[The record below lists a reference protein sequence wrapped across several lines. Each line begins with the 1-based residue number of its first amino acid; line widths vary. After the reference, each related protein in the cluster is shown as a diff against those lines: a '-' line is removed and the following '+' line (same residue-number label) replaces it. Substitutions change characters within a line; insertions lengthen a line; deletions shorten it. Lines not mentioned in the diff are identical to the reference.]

1 MNAAL
6 LVAPDFLLIALGAL
20 LARRFAYGAAF
31 WDGVERLVY
40 FVLFPALLFRSLA
53 TAPLA
58 IRDAGG
64 LALTAF
70 AYTGGS
76 MLLSLLAKPLF
87 KLPQDTFAACFQ
99 CGFRFNTYLALAI
112 AARLGGADGVALASL
127 VVGLMVPFVNLAA
140 VAMLARGHAGRIA
153 LEVARNPL
161 VIATVAGIAW
171 NALSLP
177 MPEVPDRLLRLGADA
192 ALPLGLLAVGAALRF
207 ERDALPLPALAW
219 FHAVK
224 LVAMPAIAYG
234 TAQALKLAPL
244 EVQVALVH
252 ASVPTATSAYILA
265 SRMNGRG
272 APVALV
278 ISTGTMLAVFTMPLW
293 LALAAK
299 P

>member
-20 LARRFAYGAAF
+20 LARRFAYGASF

-40 FVLFPALLFRSLA
+40 FVLFPALLFRSIA
-53 TAPLA
+53 TAPFA
-58 IRDAGG
+58 IREAST

-70 AYTGGS
+70 AYTGAG
-76 MLLSLLAKPLF
+76 MLLAALAKPLF
-87 KLPQDTFAACFQ
+87 RLPHATFAACFQ
-99 CGFRFNTYLALAI
+99 CAFRFNTYLALAI
-112 AARLGGADGVALASL
+112 AARLGGADGVALMSL
-127 VVGLMVPFVNLAA
+127 VIGLMVPFVNLAA
-140 VAMLARGHAGRIA
+140 VAMLARGGAGRVAVEI
-153 LEVARNPL
+153 ARNPL
-161 VIATVAGIAW
+161 VLATVGGIAW

-177 MPEVPDRLLRLGADA
+177 VPDTADRLLKLGGDA

-224 LVAMPAIAYG
+224 LVALPAIAY
-234 TAQALKLAPL
+234 ALARALSLSAL
-244 EVQVALVH
+244 ETLIAVLH

-272 APVALV
+272 APVALI
-278 ISTGTMLAVFTMPLW
+278 ISSGTMLAAGTMPLW
-293 LALAAK
+293 LALVT
-299 P
+299 

>member
-1 MNAAL
+1 MTNPAL

-20 LARRFAYGAAF
+20 LARRFSYGAPF

-58 IRDAGG
+58 IRDASS
-64 LALTAF
+64 LALTALG
-70 AYTGGS
+70 YTGGA
-76 MLLSLLAKPLF
+76 MALSALARPLF
-87 KLPQDTFAACFQ
+87 KLPRDTFAACFQ
-99 CGFRFNTYLALAI
+99 TGFRFNTYLALAV

-127 VVGLMVPFVNLAA
+127 VVGLMVPLVNLAA
-140 VAMLARGHAGRIA
+140 VAMLAQGHAGRIA

-161 VIATVAGIAW
+161 VIATLAGIAW

-177 MPEVPDRLLRLGADA
+177 VPEVADRLLKLGADA
-192 ALPLGLLAVGAALRF
+192 ALTLGLLAVGAALRF

-224 LVAMPAIAYG
+224 LVAMPAIAFTLG
-234 TAQALKLAPL
+234 RALKLTAL
-244 EVQVALVH
+244 EAQVAIVH

-278 ISTGTMLAVFTMPLW
+278 ISSGTMLAVFTMPMW
-293 LALAAK
+293 LALVA
-299 P
+299 

>member
-20 LARRFAYGAAF
+20 LARRFAYGPAF
-31 WDGVERLVY
+31 WEGVERLVY

-58 IRDAGG
+58 IDDAGG
-64 LALTAF
+64 LALVAF
-70 AYTGGS
+70 TYTGGA
-76 MLLSLLAKPLF
+76 MLLSALAKPLF
-87 KLPQDTFAACFQ
+87 RLPRETFAACFQ
-99 CGFRFNTYLALAI
+99 CGFRFNTYLALAV
-112 AARLGGADGVALASL
+112 AARFGGPEGVALASL

-140 VAMLARGHAGRIA
+140 VAMLAQGRASRIA

-171 NALSLP
+171 NALALP
-177 MPEVPDRLLRLGADA
+177 LPAMPDRLLKLGADG

-224 LVAMPAIAYG
+224 LAAAPAIAFG
-234 TAQALKLAPL
+234 AARALGLPL
-244 EVQVALVH
+244 LETQIALVH

-272 APVALV
+272 APVALI
-278 ISTGTMLAVFTMPLW
+278 ISTGTLLAVVTMPLW
-293 LALAAK
+293 LALVA
-299 P
+299 

>member
-1 MNAAL
+1 MNTAL
-6 LVAPDFLLIALGAL
+6 LIAPDFLLIALGAL

-53 TAPLA
+53 TAPLSV
-58 IRDAGG
+58 RDAGA

-70 AYTGGS
+70 AYTGGG
-76 MLLSLLAKPLF
+76 MIAAALAKPLF
-87 KLPQDTFAACFQ
+87 RLPRDTFAACFQ
-99 CGFRFNTYLALAI
+99 CGFRFNTYLALAV
-112 AARLGGADGVALASL
+112 AARLGGTDALALASL

-140 VAMLARGHAGRIA
+140 VAMLAQGHAGRIA

-161 VIATVAGIAW
+161 VLATVAGIAW
-171 NALSLP
+171 NALALP
-177 MPEVPDRLLRLGADA
+177 VPEVPDRILKLGADA

-224 LVAMPAIAYG
+224 LAALPAIAW
-234 TAQALKLAPL
+234 AVAIALGLSHL
-244 EVQVALVH
+244 ETQVALVH

-272 APVALV
+272 APVALI
-278 ISTGTMLAVFTMPLW
+278 ISSGTMLAVLTMPLW
-293 LALAAK
+293 LALAA
-299 P
+299 